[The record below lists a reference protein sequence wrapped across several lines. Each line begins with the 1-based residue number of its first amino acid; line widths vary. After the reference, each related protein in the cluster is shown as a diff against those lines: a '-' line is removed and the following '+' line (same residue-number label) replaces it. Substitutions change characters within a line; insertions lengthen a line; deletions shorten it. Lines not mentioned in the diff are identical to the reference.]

1 MLRRILPLALATIA
15 ASSPAFAAK
24 GRRTTAP
31 AGPSFECAG
40 AICVDAATG
49 KVLSEQNPGRQN
61 PPASVTK
68 IMTLLVILD
77 EIEAGRVKYS
87 DVVTADKE
95 AKEMGG
101 TQVALAPGE
110 KHTVEQ
116 LMYAL
121 MVQSAND
128 AAVALAKHVSGST
141 DAFVAK
147 MNARAA
153 QLGAVATRF
162 TSPHGLPDKRN
173 TRGGDDMSTARDL
186 SIIARAVIAKKDALR
201 FSAAKDYDFR
211 PSDRKVVNYDY
222 IRNHN
227 KLLWSFNGC
236 DGFKTGWTE
245 AGASIVTTASRGDK
259 RVVAVVLGGKVPNQD
274 GTPNAKLSQSRR
286 NDYAAKLMEEGLAAL
301 GVAGAPATA
310 VVAKPAS
317 ANVAMNGA
325 APEAV
330 PVGTTGTTN
339 LPANKPKAPVKT
351 KDGLIQLSW

>member
-1 MLRRILPLALATIA
+1 MLRRILPLALATLTLA
-15 ASSPAFAAK
+15 APAALAAK
-24 GRRTTAP
+24 RKAVAP
-31 AGPSFECAG
+31 TFECAG

-49 KVLSEQNPGRQN
+49 KVLFEQTPGRQN

-77 EIEAGRVKYS
+77 EIEAGRVKYA
-87 DVVTADKE
+87 DIVTADKE
-95 AKEMGG
+95 AQGMGG
-101 TQVALAPGE
+101 TQVALAAGE

-116 LMYAL
+116 LLYAL

-128 AAVALAKHVSGST
+128 AAVALAKHVAGST
-141 DAFVAK
+141 EAFVAK

-153 QLGAVATRF
+153 QLGATATRF

-173 TRGGDDMSTARDL
+173 TRGGDDLSTARDL
-186 SIIARAVIAKKDALR
+186 AIIARAVIAKNDALR

-236 DGFKTGWTE
+236 DGFKTGWTD

-259 RVVAVVLGGKVPNQD
+259 RVVAVVLGGKVPNSD
-274 GTPNAKLSQSRR
+274 GTPNAKLSQARR
-286 NDYAAKLMEEGLAAL
+286 NDYAAKLMEDGLAAL

-310 VVAKPAS
+310 VVAPAAS
-317 ANVAMNGA
+317 VAGMKTGPA
-325 APEAV
+325 PEAVPVGSHAPEAV
-330 PVGTTGTTN
+330 PVGTTGN
-339 LPANKPKAPVKT
+339 PKLPEKT
-351 KDGLIQLSW
+351 KGGPIKLTW

>member
-1 MLRRILPLALATIA
+1 MLLRFLPLALATLA
-15 ASSPAFAAK
+15 AAPAFAAK
-24 GRRTTAP
+24 ARRTAP
-31 AGPSFECAG
+31 AAPAFECAG

-49 KVLSEQNPGRQN
+49 KVLSSQNPGRQN

-77 EIEAGRVKYS
+77 EIEAGRVKYT

-95 AKEMGG
+95 AHGMGG
-101 TQVALAPGE
+101 TQVNLAPGE
-110 KHTVEQ
+110 QHTVEQ
-116 LMYAL
+116 LLYAL

-128 AAVALAKHVSGST
+128 AAVALAKHVAGST
-141 DAFVAK
+141 EAFVAK

-153 QLGAVATRF
+153 QLGAASTRF
-162 TSPHGLPDKRN
+162 TSPHGLPDKKG
-173 TRGGDDMSTARDL
+173 TRGGDDISTAGDL
-186 SIIARAVIAKKDALR
+186 AAIARAVIAKKDALR

-236 DGFKTGWTE
+236 DGFKTGWTD
-245 AGASIVTTASRGDK
+245 AGASIVTTASRGDR
-259 RVVAVVLGGKVPNQD
+259 RVVAVVLGGKVPNGD
-274 GTPNAKLSQSRR
+274 GTPNAKLSQARR
-286 NDYAAKLMEEGLAAL
+286 NDYAAKLMEEGLASL

-310 VVAKPAS
+310 TTAIPARAAIA
-317 ANVAMNGA
+317 ANGI

-330 PVGTTGTTN
+330 PVGAAG
-339 LPANKPKAPVKT
+339 PAKRPAATAKAPVKG
-351 KDGLIQLSW
+351 KDGAIHLSW